1 MCECEYAVSLTLL
14 TAMCILSGVVKVA
27 SRMCD
32 ERGTAGGKLPITYL
46 LLHGHTNLIN
56 SYVLLTVHTS

>member
-1 MCECEYAVSLTLL
+1 MSAMEPKCEYAVSLTLL

-27 SRMCD
+27 SRVCK

-46 LLHGHTNLIN
+46 LLQWA
-56 SYVLLTVHTS
+56 Y